1 MAKQVC
7 DIKENHGMTRGQSNE
22 HLRDYKVTDPDA
34 KKYGF
39 YDPTRVHLN
48 FEVTKGGI
56 VAPVNKSYPIDQR
69 FQDIC
74 NKRGIKIPEPI
85 KFKDGST
92 KNRILL
98 ADIILGGSRAQ
109 MLKLAFGDQ
118 HIDLSKGADN
128 SNITRKEDIE
138 KWAVDQYKLM
148 CKLYGEE
155 NIVAFIVH
163 LDEKNP
169 HVHLTLLPEV
179 EGKISYKKLFVG
191 KDKEEARQKFLYLHD
206 VIAAVNAKWGLDRG
220 DNIKQTGAKHRSTEE
235 YMLWLRDACNEL
247 EQKKDG
253 LSDSVSGLQE
263 SLKLLEGEIRKNE
276 IKVKGLT
283 TMINNKMIV
292 LHDLEQEQEQAEASL
307 LTSEYNKQEV
317 ERQKKNLET
326 LIASNQDFLDKK
338 RKELDETKELLEL
351 LKKQHAEKLQQLKET
366 DKELTEKQYK
376 LRDINN
382 EYINEI
388 NKTLLSEIG
397 NFIIYAFQNNFWKDA
412 KDLRSKLPLEDRI
425 TFDNIFN
432 KALIPDLTEH
442 GDEILRTALAL
453 FLGKEGEAIEIASS
467 AGGGGVSGGWRGK
480 KDDEDDDLFT
490 KRCFATAVHM
500 IKHGGRKKGIHM

>member
-1 MAKQVC
+1 
-7 DIKENHGMTRGQSNE
+7 MTRGQSNE
-22 HLRDYKVTDPDA
+22 HLRNYKVTDPDA

-56 VAPVNKSYPIDQR
+56 VTPVNKSYPIDQR

-109 MLKLAFGDQ
+109 MLKIAFGDQ

-128 SNITRKEDIE
+128 SNVTRKEDIE

-283 TMINNKMIV
+283 TMINNKMTV

-326 LIASNQDFLDKK
+326 LIASSQDFLDKK

-351 LKKQHAEKLQQLKET
+351 LKKQHEEKQKNLNDMVNNMRKEIRHLKLDEYQNSMGRVYKSLVPILVEKLNRHFEALLNKV
-366 DKELTEKQYK
+366 EKNLPQNM
-376 LRDINN
+376 RFQFEN
-382 EYINEI
+382 YIQESDLFCFSQSPEEI
-388 NKTLLSEIG
+388 TNT
-397 NFIIYAFQNNFWKDA
+397 
-412 KDLRSKLPLEDRI
+412 
-425 TFDNIFN
+425 
-432 KALIPDLTEH
+432 
-442 GDEILRTALAL
+442 ILQT
-453 FLGKEGEAIEIASS
+453 FLGGKDEAGAELLVS
-467 AGGGGVSGGWRGK
+467 GGGGGANNNGWRK
-480 KDDEDDDLFT
+480 RDDEDEDAYLN
-490 KRCFATAVHM
+490 RCITMAFKFYKKSKGLT
-500 IKHGGRKKGIHM
+500 RK

>member
-109 MLKLAFGDQ
+109 MLKIAFGDQ

-235 YMLWLRDACNEL
+235 YLLWLRDACNEL

-253 LSDSVSGLQE
+253 LQGELSGLQQ

-283 TMINNKMIV
+283 TMINNKMTV

-326 LIASNQDFLDKK
+326 LIASSQDFLDKK

-351 LKKQHAEKLQQLKET
+351 LKKQHEEKQKNLNDMVNNMRKEIRHLKQDEYQNSMGRVYKSLVPILVEKLNRHFEALLNKV
-366 DKELTEKQYK
+366 EKNLPQNM
-376 LRDINN
+376 RFQFEN
-382 EYINEI
+382 YIQESDLFCFSQSPEEI
-388 NKTLLSEIG
+388 TNT
-397 NFIIYAFQNNFWKDA
+397 
-412 KDLRSKLPLEDRI
+412 
-425 TFDNIFN
+425 
-432 KALIPDLTEH
+432 
-442 GDEILRTALAL
+442 ILQT
-453 FLGKEGEAIEIASS
+453 FLGGKDEAGAELLVS
-467 AGGGGVSGGWRGK
+467 GGGGGSNNDGWRK
-480 KDDEDDDLFT
+480 RDDEDEDAYLN
-490 KRCFATAVHM
+490 RCITMAFKFYKKSRGLT
-500 IKHGGRKKGIHM
+500 RK